1 MHRTK
6 LCRRSSCTKYLLY
19 ALSSFYTRN
28 LWHQMQ
34 FTPEAFCTQ
43 QILHQKPFALKNFK
57 LKNLLC
63 FSQRTTFRT
72 LPLFCS
78 IWACSSFCFPGSL
91 GLVFHCDPNGFTLK
105 LRSGSTNGK
114 MIMNSCEDTKFI
126 TYRSTH
132 PLSTH
137 WSLGSSY
144 SSESVSSSSVSC
156 PLPHRLKAAISC
168 SYDRLYA
175 ISKVNLYMCK
185 IKMISAS
192 DCLMTSPAWHW
203 YHLQFP
209 GGAGVA
215 QGTKGRK
222 RTFGTFFGP
231 QLQWDNCGTWWGTSD
246 FHFFSILFGHLGWQP
261 NQNAS
266 RHLMTKIIEIPSQRY
281 KPAWF

>member
-1 MHRTK
+1 
-6 LCRRSSCTKYLLY
+6 
-19 ALSSFYTRN
+19 
-28 LWHQMQ
+28 
-34 FTPEAFCTQ
+34 
-43 QILHQKPFALKNFK
+43 
-57 LKNLLC
+57 
-63 FSQRTTFRT
+63 
-72 LPLFCS
+72 
-78 IWACSSFCFPGSL
+78 
-91 GLVFHCDPNGFTLK
+91 
-105 LRSGSTNGK
+105 

-168 SYDRLYA
+168 SYDHLYA

-192 DCLMTSPAWHW
+192 DCLMTSPAWHG
-203 YHLQFP
+203 YRLQCAKCFFP
-209 GGAGVA
+209 GGGGVA
-215 QGTKGRK
+215 QGTNGRK

-231 QLQWDNCGTWWGTSD
+231 QLQCDNCGTWWGTSD

-261 NQNAS
+261 NENAS
-266 RHLMTKIIEIPSQRY
+266 RHLMTKSLKYLPKEINLLGFKCKSNNIWPYSPGKKSWTQFRKSDQAQRLQQFEDLCSEALGL
-281 KPAWF
+281 KALSACMIFASPVHFTLIKESLPWQSESSTKNLEVLL

>member
-1 MHRTK
+1 
-6 LCRRSSCTKYLLY
+6 
-19 ALSSFYTRN
+19 
-28 LWHQMQ
+28 MQ

-43 QILHQKPFALKNFK
+43 QILHRKPFALKK
-57 LKNLLC
+57 LYTKQNVKIC
-63 FSQRTTFRT
+63 TTFQT
-72 LPLFCS
+72 LRLFCS

-105 LRSGSTNGK
+105 PRSGSTNGK
-114 MIMNSCEDTKFI
+114 MIMNSCENTKFI

-144 SSESVSSSSVSC
+144 SSESVSSTSVSC

-168 SYDRLYA
+168 SYDHLYA

-185 IKMISAS
+185 IKMLSAS
-192 DCLMTSPAWHW
+192 DCLMTSPAWHG
-203 YHLQFP
+203 YRLQCAKCFFR

-231 QLQWDNCGTWWGTSD
+231 QLQCDNCGTWWGTSD

-261 NQNAS
+261 NENAS
-266 RHLMTKIIEIPSQRY
+266 RHLMTKIFEIPSQRN